1 MKQVKQQ
8 VNNENS
14 KSKWNQLQCLNRY
27 QEQADRDLALYVC
40 VYACVR
46 AWNLRVSYF
55 IVYFM
60 QINYILQHFAIIH
73 Y

>member
-27 QEQADRDLALYVC
+27 QEQVDRDLALYVC

-46 AWNLRVSYF
+46 T
-55 IVYFM
+55 
-60 QINYILQHFAIIH
+60 
-73 Y
+73 